1 MGASRRNG
9 RQQMSRQEKLRLM
22 EVLWVDLSR
31 EEGELESPAWHE
43 LALRETADRRVRGEE
58 PALDWADA
66 KIKLRQPV
74 G

>member
-1 MGASRRNG
+1 
-9 RQQMSRQEKLRLM
+9 M